1 MTRAVRLVALGGL
14 GEVGMNCLVLE
25 AEGRLVLIDCGVTFP
40 DRQLGIDVIHP
51 DFGYVLERAE
61 ALEAVVIT
69 HGHEDH
75 IGALPYLL
83 REIERDVPIYGPPYA
98 LALVRE
104 KLREADLGRPVRLIE
119 TQPRQPLA
127 LGPFE
132 ITPYRVTHSIPDS
145 TGLLIRVA
153 GMTLIHSGDFKI
165 EDAPLDGQLFDFEL
179 LSEAGDRGV
188 RLLLSD
194 STNSESPGSAGGEVT
209 VSAALEARMAR
220 AEGRVIVC
228 MFGSNVHRLGAVLSH
243 AGAHGRKVLL
253 LGRSLQT
260 HARVAESLG
269 KLPKLGPLLVND
281 QQAQRLPRSELL
293 VCATG
298 SQGEQAAA
306 LRRLAQATHPVL
318 TLEPGDEVILSSRII
333 PGKEREVAAMVDAL
347 ERRGVKV
354 WSRRDDPALH
364 VSGHACQAEQQK
376 LIELTRPR
384 AFIPVHG
391 TFTHRKKH
399 LALAQSL
406 GVRDTLSVD
415 NGQVVEID
423 ADVMRIADEVVTGRV
438 HIQHGDEIAEDVLHE
453 RAQMSEGGIVVVV
466 LYLGHGSDVA
476 RMPEV
481 IARGVTD
488 ELELEDLKLPEQAA
502 RAALRALRMLEPGA
516 SIESIQL
523 AAQRAVRRVFRDALG
538 WRPLVHTAVQR
549 VT

>member
-1 MTRAVRLVALGGL
+1 
-14 GEVGMNCLVLE
+14 MNCLVLE

-153 GMTLIHSGDFKI
+153 GMTLVHSGDFKI

-281 QQAQRLPRSELL
+281 QQAQRLPRNELL

-306 LRRLAQATHPVL
+306 LRRLAQATHPAL
-318 TLEPGDEVILSSRII
+318 TLEPGDEVVLSSRVI

-354 WSRRDDPALH
+354 WTRREDPALH

-399 LALAQSL
+399 LALAQAL

-466 LYLGHGSDVA
+466 LYLGQGSDVA

-488 ELELEDLKLPEQAA
+488 ELELEDLKLPQQAA
-502 RAALRALRMLEPGA
+502 RAALRALRLLEPGA
-516 SIESIQL
+516 SIESVQL

>member
-1 MTRAVRLVALGGL
+1 MTQTVRMVALGGL
-14 GEVGMNCLVLE
+14 GEIGMNCLVLE
-25 AEGRLVLIDCGVTFP
+25 AGGRRVLIDCGVTFP

-51 DFGYVLERAE
+51 DFGFVLEKAE
-61 ALEAVVIT
+61 ALEAVVLT

-83 REIERDVPIYGPPYA
+83 REIELDLPIYGPAYA
-98 LALVRE
+98 LGLVRE
-104 KLREADLGRPVRLIE
+104 RLREADLGRPVRLIE
-119 TQPRQPLA
+119 TQPREA
-127 LGPFE
+127 ISLGPFE

-145 TGLLIRVA
+145 TGLVIRVN

-165 EDAPLDGQLFDFEL
+165 EDNPLDGQQFDSEL
-179 LSEAGDRGV
+179 LSELGDRGV

-194 STNSESPGSAGGEVT
+194 STNSESPGSAGNEST
-209 VSAALEARMAR
+209 VSAALEARLA
-220 AEGRVIVC
+220 AAQGRVIVC
-228 MFGSNVHRLGAVLSH
+228 MFGSNVHRLGAVLGH
-243 AGAHGRKVLL
+243 AAALGRKVLL

-269 KLPKLGPLLVND
+269 KLPKLGPLLVSD
-281 QQAQRLPRSELL
+281 QQAQRLPRHELL

-306 LRRLAQATHPVL
+306 LRRLAQGTHPAL
-318 TLEPGDEVILSSRII
+318 TLENGDEVILSSRII
-333 PGKEREVAAMVDAL
+333 PGREREVAATVDAL
-347 ERRGVKV
+347 ERRGVHV
-354 WSRRDDPALH
+354 WTRRDDPALH
-364 VSGHACQAEQQK
+364 VSGHACQGEQRK
-376 LIELTRPR
+376 LIELTRPH

-391 TFTHRKKH
+391 TFTHRQKH
-399 LALAQSL
+399 LALARAL
-406 GVRDTLSVD
+406 GVRDTLLVD
-415 NGQVVEID
+415 NGQVVELD
-423 ADVMRIADEVVTGRV
+423 AHAMRIADEVVTGRV

-488 ELELEDLKLPEQAA
+488 ELELADLQLPEQAA
-502 RAALRALRMLEPGA
+502 RAALRALRTLEPGA
-516 SIESIQL
+516 SEESAHL

-538 WRPLVHTAVQR
+538 WRPLVHTTVQR
-549 VT
+549 LT